1 MKNTKQHNEIIY
13 YIGTTMMKKFY
24 YPADSTLKRN
34 ILKFLNNPEEDQMLV
49 VDLAFN
55 EEDEEYKYCDEFYIT
70 KPTAQNQGDFLV
82 QFLTDMVE
90 EEGIEEVP
98 ENVLL
103 GFHDFND
110 MAYLTLEDL
119 KNVRGKTLNHKIA
132 NYVINYVRN
141 SANYYISYS

>member
-1 MKNTKQHNEIIY
+1 
-13 YIGTTMMKKFY
+13 MKKFY
-24 YPADSTLKRN
+24 YPTDQTLKRN

-55 EEDEEYKYCDEFYIT
+55 EEDEEYKYCDDFYIT
-70 KPTAQNQGDFLV
+70 KPTAQNQGDFLE
-82 QFLTDMVE
+82 QFLTDMM

-110 MAYLTLEDL
+110 MSYLTLEDL

-132 NYVINYVRN
+132 NYVISYVRN
-141 SANYYISYS
+141 SASYYIYVT

>member
-1 MKNTKQHNEIIY
+1 
-13 YIGTTMMKKFY
+13 MKKFY
-24 YPADSTLKRN
+24 YPTDQTLKRN
-34 ILKFLNNPEEDQMLV
+34 ILKFLNNPEEEQMLV

-70 KPTAQNQGDFLV
+70 KPTAKNRGDFLE
-82 QFLTDMVE
+82 QFLTDMM

-132 NYVINYVRN
+132 NYVISYVRN

>member
-1 MKNTKQHNEIIY
+1 
-13 YIGTTMMKKFY
+13 MKKFY

-34 ILKFLNNPEEDQMLV
+34 IIKFLNNPEEEQMLV

-55 EEDEEYKYCDEFYIT
+55 EEDEDYEDCDEFYIT
-70 KPTAQNQGDFLV
+70 KPTAQNQGDFLE

-119 KNVRGKTLNHKIA
+119 ENVKGKTLNHKIA
-132 NYVINYVRN
+132 NYVINYVKN
-141 SANYYISYS
+141 SANYYINYS

>member
-1 MKNTKQHNEIIY
+1 
-13 YIGTTMMKKFY
+13 MKKFY
-24 YPADSTLKRN
+24 YPTDQTLKRN
-34 ILKFLNNPEEDQMLV
+34 ILKFLEDDSQEQMLV

-55 EEDEEYKYCDEFYIT
+55 NNEEDYEDCDEFYIT
-70 KPTAQNQGDFLV
+70 KPTAKNRGDFLE
-82 QFLTDMVE
+82 QFLTDMM

-119 KNVRGKTLNHKIA
+119 ENVKGKTLNHKIA
-132 NYVINYVRN
+132 NYVISYVRN

>member
-1 MKNTKQHNEIIY
+1 
-13 YIGTTMMKKFY
+13 MKKFY
-24 YPADSTLKRN
+24 YPADSTLKKN
-34 ILKFLNNPEEDQMLV
+34 ILKFLDNPEEEQMLV

-70 KPTAQNQGDFLV
+70 KPTAKNRGDFLE
-82 QFLTDMVE
+82 QFLTDMM

-119 KNVRGKTLNHKIA
+119 ENVKGKTLNHKIA
-132 NYVINYVRN
+132 NYVISYVRN

>member
-1 MKNTKQHNEIIY
+1 
-13 YIGTTMMKKFY
+13 MKKFY
-24 YPADSTLKRN
+24 YPADSTLKKN
-34 ILKFLNNPEEDQMLV
+34 ILKFLDNSEEDQMLV

-70 KPTAQNQGDFLV
+70 KPTAKNKYDFLDH
-82 QFLTDMVE
+82 FLTDMVE
-90 EEGIEEVP
+90 EKGIEEVP

-119 KNVRGKTLNHKIA
+119 ENVRGKTLNHKIA

-141 SANYYISYS
+141 SASYFIIHT

>member
-1 MKNTKQHNEIIY
+1 
-13 YIGTTMMKKFY
+13 MKKFY
-24 YPADSTLKRN
+24 YPADSTLKKN
-34 ILKFLNNPEEDQMLV
+34 ILKFLDNPEEEQMLV

-70 KPTAQNQGDFLV
+70 KPTAKNRGDFLE
-82 QFLTDMVE
+82 QFLTDMM

-119 KNVRGKTLNHKIA
+119 ENVKGKTLNHKIA

>member
-1 MKNTKQHNEIIY
+1 
-13 YIGTTMMKKFY
+13 MKKFY

-55 EEDEEYKYCDEFYIT
+55 NNEEDYEDCDEFYIT
-70 KPTAQNQGDFLV
+70 KPTAKNRGDFLD

-98 ENVLL
+98 ENILL
-103 GFHDFND
+103 GFHAFND

-119 KNVRGKTLNHKIA
+119 ENVRGKTLNHKIA
-132 NYVINYVRN
+132 NYVISYVRN

>member
-1 MKNTKQHNEIIY
+1 
-13 YIGTTMMKKFY
+13 MKKFY
-24 YPADSTLKRN
+24 YPTDQTLKRN
-34 ILKFLNNPEEDQMLV
+34 ILKFLEDDSQEQMLV

-55 EEDEEYKYCDEFYIT
+55 NNEEDYEDCDEFYIT
-70 KPTAQNQGDFLV
+70 KPTAKNRGDFLD

-132 NYVINYVRN
+132 NYVISYVRN
-141 SANYYISYS
+141 SANYYKYVT

>member
-1 MKNTKQHNEIIY
+1 
-13 YIGTTMMKKFY
+13 MKKFY

-55 EEDEEYKYCDEFYIT
+55 NNEEDYEDCDEFYIT
-70 KPTAQNQGDFLV
+70 KPTAKNRGDFLD

-103 GFHDFND
+103 GFHAFND
-110 MAYLTLEDL
+110 MDCLKLEDL
-119 KNVRGKTLNHKIA
+119 EGVRGKTLNHKIA
-132 NYVINYVRN
+132 NYVISYVRN
-141 SANYYISYS
+141 SASRYYIIII

>member
-1 MKNTKQHNEIIY
+1 
-13 YIGTTMMKKFY
+13 MKKFY

-34 ILKFLNNPEEDQMLV
+34 ILKFLEDDSQEQMLV

-55 EEDEEYKYCDEFYIT
+55 NNEEDYEDCDEFYIT
-70 KPTAQNQGDFLV
+70 KPTAKNRGDFLE
-82 QFLTDMVE
+82 QFLTDMM

-110 MAYLTLEDL
+110 MSYLTLEDL

-132 NYVINYVRN
+132 NYVISYVRN
-141 SANYYISYS
+141 KC